1 MRHGPRKGHDKYMN
15 DTDPASAT
23 SGSRPG
29 FPTEDRGL
37 RRSDEGRMLT
47 GVCAG
52 LGRYAGVDP
61 VLLRVGFA
69 VLVLGS
75 GIGIMLYVAAFLLM
89 REANGGPGYVEQW
102 SRRDFDSETVLTLL
116 AGLFALG
123 LIVNISSDGVGTG
136 TVVVGTVFAIA
147 LLTAHSRGVDLLA
160 AARSLPDRLR
170 GRRAPYPADQ
180 WPNPFAYGPGGA
192 DGRRPVGEQDPAA
205 RTAAP
210 PASGPAAYAARPGGE
225 TVTERYAPASGAGTR
240 VETGTE
246 TEAGPASTAERP
258 PPAPVSETRTEPAPD
273 RPFVPDPVAE
283 TFAGPAP
290 GAPPRPAPPRGDV
303 PAEPYHPA
311 RPSFDSSGAPFS
323 PYGPYQPLDPRKRQQ
338 PYSPYAPYPPS
349 GYGATVTAPPRPR
362 RPRSFVGGVTIFL
375 AMIVGGIIVAIQ
387 SASGPVNMT
396 VAGGAAL
403 VVIGAGLLAAAWFG
417 RGAGLVATGT
427 ILSIALVA
435 GPMLGG
441 MPKKFGSYHWQ
452 PTSLSEMARSY
463 SVGVGDGVLDL
474 SEVALPPGSRTAVDV
489 SLSVGEISVI
499 LPATARIEVRGHT
512 RFGDVKIDHTVEGGA
527 DIRHD
532 RILEPEV
539 PPKGDVA
546 TIVLNIKAGIGD
558 VEVRRAA

>member
-1 MRHGPRKGHDKYMN
+1 MN

-23 SGSRPG
+23 PGSPPG
-29 FPTEDRGL
+29 FPSEDRTL

-123 LIVNISSDGVGTG
+123 LIVNISSDGVGTA

-170 GRRAPYPADQ
+170 RRRAPYPADQ
-180 WPNPFAYGPGGA
+180 WPNPFGHGPGAA

-205 RTAAP
+205 RAAAP
-210 PASGPAAYAARPGGE
+210 PASGLAAYAARPGGE
-225 TVTERYAPASGAGTR
+225 TVTERYAPAPDAGTR
-240 VETGTE
+240 AETGTE
-246 TEAGPASTAERP
+246 TAAPPWSTAERP
-258 PPAPVSETRTEPAPD
+258 PPAPVSETRTEPAPA
-273 RPFVPDPVAE
+273 PVSN

-290 GAPPRPAPPRGDV
+290 GSPPRPAPPPGDI
-303 PAEPYHPA
+303 PPEPYRPT
-311 RPSFDSSGAPFS
+311 RPSFDSSGVPFS

-349 GYGATVTAPPRPR
+349 GYGAAVTAPPRPR

-375 AMIVGGIIVAIQ
+375 ALIVGGIIVAIQ
-387 SASGPVNMT
+387 SASGSVNMT

-441 MPKKFGSYHWQ
+441 MPKKFGNYHWQ

-474 SEVALPPGSRTAVDV
+474 SELALPPGSRTIVDV
-489 SLSVGEISVI
+489 SVSVGEISVI
-499 LPATARIEVRGHT
+499 LPATARIEVEGHT
-512 RFGDVKIDHTVEGGA
+512 KFGDVKIDHTVEGGA
-527 DIRHD
+527 DIRHI

-539 PPKGDVA
+539 PPNGDVA
-546 TIVLNIKAGIGD
+546 TIVLNIKVGIGD
-558 VEVRRAA
+558 AEVRRAA

>member
-1 MRHGPRKGHDKYMN
+1 MN

-75 GIGIMLYVAAFLLM
+75 GIGIMLYIAAFLLM

-123 LIVNISSDGVGTG
+123 LIVNISSDGVGTA

-160 AARSLPDRLR
+160 TARSLPDRLR

-180 WPNPFAYGPGGA
+180 WPNPFAHGPGGA

-210 PASGPAAYAARPGGE
+210 PASGPVAYAARPGGE
-225 TVTERYAPASGAGTR
+225 TVTERYAPASGAETR
-240 VETGTE
+240 VETG
-246 TEAGPASTAERP
+246 GPWSTAERP
-258 PPAPVSETRTEPAPD
+258 SPAPVSETRTEPAPD
-273 RPFVPDPVAE
+273 TPPAPDPVAE

-290 GAPPRPAPPRGDV
+290 GAPPRPAPPRGDI
-303 PAEPYHPA
+303 PPEPYRPA

-338 PYSPYAPYPPS
+338 PYSPYAPYMPS

-452 PTSLSEMARSY
+452 PTTLSEMARSY

-474 SEVALPPGSRTAVDV
+474 SEVALPPGSRTVVDV
-489 SLSVGEISVI
+489 SVSAGAISVI
-499 LPATARIEVRGHT
+499 LPATARIEVQGHT
-512 RFGDVKIDHTVEGGA
+512 KFGDVKIDHTVEGGA

-539 PPKGDVA
+539 TPKGDVA
-546 TIVLNIKAGIGD
+546 TIVLNVKVGIGD

>member
-1 MRHGPRKGHDKYMN
+1 MN

-23 SGSRPG
+23 SGSPPG

-89 REANGGPGYVEQW
+89 RETNGGPGYVEQW

-123 LIVNISSDGVGTG
+123 LIVNVSSDGIGIG
-136 TVVVGTVFAIA
+136 TVVVGTVFAIV
-147 LLTAHSRGVDLLA
+147 LLAAHSRGVDLLA
-160 AARSLPDRLR
+160 TARSLPDRLR
-170 GRRAPYPADQ
+170 RRRAPHPADQ
-180 WPNPFAYGPGGA
+180 WPNPFAHGPGGG

-205 RTAAP
+205 RAAAP
-210 PASGPAAYAARPGGE
+210 PASGPAAYATRPGGE
-225 TVTERYAPASGAGTR
+225 TVTERYAPASGA
-240 VETGTE
+240 ETG
-246 TEAGPASTAERP
+246 AGPWSTAERP
-258 PPAPVSETRTEPAPD
+258 PPAPVSETRTEPTPDTPSAP
-273 RPFVPDPVAE
+273 E

-290 GAPPRPAPPRGDV
+290 GSPPRPAPPPGDV
-303 PAEPYHPA
+303 PPEPYRPA

-427 ILSIALVA
+427 ILSLALVA

-441 MPKKFGSYHWQ
+441 MPKKFGDYRWQ
-452 PTSLSEMARSY
+452 PTTLSEMARSY
-463 SVGVGDGVLDL
+463 SVGVGEGVLDL
-474 SEVALPPGSRTAVDV
+474 SELALPPGSRTVVDV
-489 SLSVGEISVI
+489 SVSVGEVSVI
-499 LPATARIEVRGHT
+499 LPATARVEVRGHT

-539 PPKGDVA
+539 TPKGDVA
-546 TIVLNIKAGIGD
+546 TIVLTIKAGIGD

>member
-1 MRHGPRKGHDKYMN
+1 MN
-15 DTDPASAT
+15 DTDPASTT
-23 SGSRPG
+23 SGSPPG
-29 FPTEDRGL
+29 SPSEDRAL

-89 REANGGPGYVEQW
+89 RETNGGPGYVEQW

-123 LIVNISSDGVGTG
+123 LIVNISSDGVGTA
-136 TVVVGTVFAIA
+136 TVVVGTVFAIV

-160 AARSLPDRLR
+160 VARSLPDRLR
-170 GRRAPYPADQ
+170 RRRASYPADQ
-180 WPNPFAYGPGGA
+180 WPNPFAHGPGTA

-205 RTAAP
+205 RAAAP
-210 PASGPAAYAARPGGE
+210 PAPSPATYAARPGGE
-225 TVTERYAPASGAGTR
+225 TATERYAPSSGGTRAETGAG
-240 VETGTE
+240 
-246 TEAGPASTAERP
+246 PWSTAERP
-258 PPAPVSETRTEPAPD
+258 PPAPASETRTEPAPD
-273 RPFVPDPVAE
+273 TPPTPGPTPGPISE

-290 GAPPRPAPPRGDV
+290 ETPLRPAPPRGDI
-303 PAEPYHPA
+303 PAEPYRPA

-338 PYSPYAPYPPS
+338 PYSPYSPYAPYQPS
-349 GYGATVTAPPRPR
+349 GYGAAVTAPPRPR

-387 SASGPVNMT
+387 SASGPANMT

-403 VVIGAGLLAAAWFG
+403 VVIGAGLLVAAWFG

-441 MPKKFGSYHWQ
+441 MPKKFGNYQWQ
-452 PTSLSEMARSY
+452 PTTLSEMARSY
-463 SVGVGDGVLDL
+463 SVGMGEGVLDL
-474 SEVALPPGSRTAVDV
+474 SELALPPGSRTVVDV
-489 SLSVGEISVI
+489 SVSVGEISVI
-499 LPATARIEVRGHT
+499 LPPTARIEVRGHT
-512 RFGDVKIDHTVEGGA
+512 KFGDVKIDHTVEGGA

-546 TIVLNIKAGIGD
+546 TIVLNVRADIGD